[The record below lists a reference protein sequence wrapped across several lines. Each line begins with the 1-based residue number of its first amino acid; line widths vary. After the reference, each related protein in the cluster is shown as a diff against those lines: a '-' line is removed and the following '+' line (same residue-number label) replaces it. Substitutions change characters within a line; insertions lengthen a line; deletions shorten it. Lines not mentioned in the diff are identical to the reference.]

1 MASRPISYLM
11 STPVDESNENSGGVK
26 LMKFGITIP
35 RFVAPDGD
43 AGIGPE
49 LAAIARDADEAG
61 LDSLWVMDHFFQI
74 PPIGEAEEAMLEG
87 YAALAYV
94 AGITERIQL
103 GTLVTGVT
111 YRHPGILVKTVTT
124 LDVLSGGRAWLGIGA
139 GWYEREHLGLG
150 VPFPPGSE
158 RFERLEETL
167 QIADQMW
174 SGEVGAYAGKHYQL
188 AETLCQP
195 MPVSRPRPR
204 IMVGGSGEQK
214 TLRLV
219 ARYADAC
226 NLFARPGDEG
236 IALLQHKLDV
246 LRAHCDTEG
255 RSYESIEKTVLGPAA
270 LRESHPMA
278 MLPEALPAFL
288 EQLAGM
294 GIDHYISGVVDRAS
308 LNLLLDEV
316 IGRSVPMRA

>member
-1 MASRPISYLM
+1 M
-11 STPVDESNENSGGVK
+11 K
-26 LMKFGITIP
+26 LGITVP
-35 RFVAPDGD
+35 RFVTARGD
-43 AGIGPE
+43 AGIADE
-49 LAAIARDADEAG
+49 FASIARDADRAG
-61 LDSLWVMDHFFQI
+61 LDSLWVMDHFSQT
-74 PPIGEAEEAMLEG
+74 PHIGDIHEPMLEG
-87 YAALAYV
+87 YSALSFAAGLS
-94 AGITERIQL
+94 ERISL
-103 GTLVTGVT
+103 STLVTGVT
-111 YRHPGILVKTVTT
+111 YRHPGVLVKTVTT
-124 LDVLSGGRAWLGIGA
+124 FDVLSGGRARLGIGA
-139 GWYEREHLGLG
+139 GWYEREHLALG
-150 VPFPPGSE
+150 VAFPPVGE

-167 QIADQMW
+167 QIANQMW
-174 SGEVGAYAGKHYQL
+174 SGEVGPFAGKHYQL

-195 MPVSRPRPR
+195 MPVSRPHPR

-316 IGRSVPMRA
+316 IGRSV

>member
-1 MASRPISYLM
+1 
-11 STPVDESNENSGGVK
+11 
-26 LMKFGITIP
+26 MKFGITVP
-35 RFVAPDGD
+35 RFVTPGGD
-43 AGIGPE
+43 STIASEFAGIV
-49 LAAIARDADEAG
+49 RDADQGG

-74 PPIGEAEEAMLEG
+74 PPIGAADEPMLEG
-87 YAALAYV
+87 YSALAFA
-94 AGITERIQL
+94 AGISERISL

-111 YRHPGILVKTVTT
+111 YRQPGVLVKTVTT

-150 VPFPPGSE
+150 VSFPAVSE

-167 QIADQMW
+167 QIAQQMW
-174 SGEVGAYAGKHYQL
+174 SGVVGSYEGRHYQL

-195 MPVSRPRPR
+195 MPLSIPHPR
-204 IMVGGSGEQK
+204 IMIGGGGEQK

-226 NLFARPGDEG
+226 NLFAMPGDEG

-246 LRAHCDTEG
+246 LRAHCEAEG
-255 RSYESIEKTVLGPAA
+255 RSYEAIEKTVLGPAA

-278 MLPEALPAFL
+278 MPPEALPEFL
-288 EQLAGM
+288 VQLEGM
-294 GIDHYISGVVDRAS
+294 GIDHYISAVVDRDS
-308 LNLLLDEV
+308 LNVLLDDV
-316 IGRSVPMRA
+316 LGRSVPMRA

>member
-1 MASRPISYLM
+1 
-11 STPVDESNENSGGVK
+11 
-26 LMKFGITIP
+26 MKFGITVP
-35 RFVAPDGD
+35 RFVTPGGD
-43 AGIGPE
+43 STIASEFAGIV
-49 LAAIARDADEAG
+49 RDADQGG

-74 PPIGEAEEAMLEG
+74 PPIGAADEPMLEG
-87 YAALAYV
+87 YSALAFA
-94 AGITERIQL
+94 AGISERISL

-111 YRHPGILVKTVTT
+111 YRQPGVLVKTVTT

-150 VPFPPGSE
+150 VSFPALSE

-167 QIADQMW
+167 QIAQQMW
-174 SGEVGAYAGKHYQL
+174 SGVVGSYEGRHYQL

-195 MPVSRPRPR
+195 MPLSIPHPR
-204 IMVGGSGEQK
+204 IMIGGGGEQK

-226 NLFARPGDEG
+226 NLFAMPGDEG

-246 LRAHCDTEG
+246 LRAHCEAEG
-255 RSYESIEKTVLGPAA
+255 RSYEAIEKTVLGPAA

-278 MLPEALPAFL
+278 MPPEALPEFL
-288 EQLAGM
+288 VQLEGM
-294 GIDHYISGVVDRAS
+294 GIDHYISAVVDRDS
-308 LNLLLDEV
+308 LNVLLDDV
-316 IGRSVPMRA
+316 LGRSVPMRA